1 MPDVIGEPLDT
12 SDHHNEPT
20 KMSARTEPQ
29 ADLQSRADALDQ
41 LTTAVVV
48 LDEALNVRY
57 LNPAAEALFG
67 TSRQHRVGAHVR
79 ELTSE
84 GIDGLSNV
92 FTTGQ
97 SITQRAAKFRTRD
110 GRELSADLTASLEP
124 EARYL
129 LVELQPINRLMR
141 INRDDHSVYAQETT
155 RRLVRGMAH
164 EIKNPLGGVRG
175 AAQLLER
182 ELTNPALKEYTQVI
196 IEETDRLTALVDRLL
211 GPNRQLDIA
220 EVNVHELL
228 EHVVRVVDAEL
239 PGRIAFIR
247 DYDPSLPVV
256 NADHDQLV
264 QALMNIIRNA
274 GQALSNTPNAQIMLR
289 TRAVRQF
296 TIGTTRHRVVAQMD
310 IADNGPGI
318 PADMMERIWF
328 PMISGRPDGTGL
340 GLAITQTIVGQHGG
354 VIECVSEPGDTCFSV
369 FLPFTDNGLNGINN
383 HD

>member
-1 MPDVIGEPLDT
+1 MLLGEPLDT

-141 INRDDHSVYAQETT
+141 INRDDQSVYAQETT

-182 ELTNPALKEYTQVI
+182 ELTDPALKEYTQVI
-196 IEETDRLTALVDRLL
+196 IEEADRLTALVDRLL

-239 PGRIAFIR
+239 PGRITFIR

-340 GLAITQTIVGQHGG
+340 GLAISQAIVGQHDG

-369 FLPFTDNGLNGINN
+369 FLPFTDNGLNGNNN